1 MNKKELILNF
11 AFNKK
16 PSTKGLI
23 YSYTIDQFNNIK
35 IIPKGL
41 MEDIDENILIHIVN
55 SENIDNLPS
64 EQEINTALDEFINL
78 NGRDSFRL
86 TK

>member
-1 MNKKELILNF
+1 MNTEQILNF

-16 PSTKGLI
+16 PSTKGLV
-23 YSYTIDQFNNIK
+23 YSYEIDQFNTIK
-35 IIPKGL
+35 IIPEGL

-55 SENIDNLPS
+55 SENIDNLPT
-64 EQEINTALDEFINL
+64 EREINKALDDFVNL